1 LKEQGNPTD
10 TWTAT
15 QWFRQTGELW
25 SFDSGHLRDRVFYV
39 ESLAIDTARFLTRG
53 LEMLKAFGASGLIR
67 IEVGAVG
74 LEGSQWAGQFA
85 YQRSDAILDRVS
97 VSMARRTWD
106 EAAIADLLVM
116 VTQRF
121 GEAYG
126 RAGLDEAT
134 IKRMIAGQ

>member
-1 LKEQGNPTD
+1 
-10 TWTAT
+10 
-15 QWFRQTGELW
+15 
-25 SFDSGHLRDRVFYV
+25 
-39 ESLAIDTARFLTRG
+39 
-53 LEMLKAFGASGLIR
+53 MLKAFGASGLIR